1 MLRMTGTYT
10 PEMLS
15 NVADTS
21 TPLHSH
27 CGIAASVR
35 RKARAPAAAW
45 AIPTEAM
52 GGRVRM

>member
-52 GGRVRM
+52 EGRVRM